1 MFCDIQRIKFLGKAK
16 ICVDLKLIFSVF
28 LLFFTLLFEDEN
40 QLKTFVSHHRKSCFS
55 EHAQTFD
62 RRVQL
67 TAILKLVLRPYT
79 VINLQVAPIATY
91 YSTGSLSEK
100 QTNPPIA

>member
-40 QLKTFVSHHRKSCFS
+40 QLKTFVSYHRKSCFS

-62 RRVQL
+62 RRVN
-67 TAILKLVLRPYT
+67 ILS
-79 VINLQVAPIATY
+79 NLPFRRCARAWVESQARGIL
-91 YSTGSLSEK
+91 GQFE
-100 QTNPPIA
+100 IF